1 MASTNKLAAIVFLAA
16 VSTQAQSK
24 TPADSLKRNF
34 DYINNKVLEMAQDF
48 PADKYNYKLKPE
60 MRTFGAVIV
69 HIASGDIYAGKAG
82 MGEKVKWD
90 DQEQDA
96 AKYPTKAAC
105 VELLKNSIAAANAAM
120 KTNPEG
126 PDKNLQPFLSV
137 LQHSSEHYGL
147 LVAYYRANGLI
158 PPESRPKK

>member
-90 DQEQDA
+90 EQDPS
-96 AKYPTKAAC
+96 KYPTKAAC
-105 VELLKNSIAAANAAM
+105 VELLKNSIAAAN
-120 KTNPEG
+120 
-126 PDKNLQPFLSV
+126 
-137 LQHSSEHYGL
+137 
-147 LVAYYRANGLI
+147 
-158 PPESRPKK
+158 

>member
-1 MASTNKLAAIVFLAA
+1 MRKFAVYMAFLGA
-16 VSTQAQSK
+16 VSAQSPSQS
-24 TPADSLKRNF
+24 PAESLKRNF

-60 MRTFGAVIV
+60 MRSFGAVIV

-82 MGEKVKWD
+82 MGQKVKWD
-90 DQEQDA
+90 EEDA
-96 AKYPTKAAC
+96 SKYPTKAGC
-105 VELLKNSIAAANAAM
+105 VDMLKKSIASANAAM
-120 KTNPEG
+120 AANPEG

-147 LVAYYRANGLI
+147 LVAYYRANGLV

>member
-1 MASTNKLAAIVFLAA
+1 MPRFLAA
-16 VSTQAQSK
+16 LALAALSLHAQSK

-90 DQEQDA
+90 DQEQDPSKFSDQSRLRRA
-96 AKYPTKAAC
+96 IKEIASRGQRGHKSKPRRSRQESPAVSIRAPA
-105 VELLKNSIAAANAAM
+105 LLR
-120 KTNPEG
+120 T
-126 PDKNLQPFLSV
+126 L
-137 LQHSSEHYGL
+137 
-147 LVAYYRANGLI
+147 
-158 PPESRPKK
+158 